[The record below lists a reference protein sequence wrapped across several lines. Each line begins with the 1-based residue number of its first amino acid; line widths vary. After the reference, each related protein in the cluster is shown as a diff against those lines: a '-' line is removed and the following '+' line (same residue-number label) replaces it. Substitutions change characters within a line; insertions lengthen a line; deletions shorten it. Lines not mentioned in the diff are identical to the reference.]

1 MSVARQRAHLRRA
14 ARAGLVGH
22 EAVAA
27 LKAMIFADL
36 AFLRDGKRF
45 EKSLEHN
52 LGRLAKFV
60 KRYIGHDG
68 VVAERAP
75 HLQVAVLRHLLD
87 VRAALA
93 SAERRAPAELI
104 AAVDAILSAAM
115 TTACRLPAPPVTGYH
130 FPRPGR
136 LDSPAARRSAPRRAP
151 VRPVQAMQRSPPVP
165 DRLATKVPI
174 RLKGR

>member
-1 MSVARQRAHLRRA
+1 MAARMVNWIRHYDWLSSAADAGFPARFVFSLARQRAHLKRA
-14 ARAGLVGH
+14 MRAGLVGH

-27 LKAMIFADL
+27 MKAMIFADL

-45 EKSLEHN
+45 EKSLEQQ
-52 LGRLAKFV
+52 LSRLARFV
-60 KRYIGHDG
+60 KRYVAHDG

-104 AAVDAILSAAM
+104 AAIDRM
-115 TTACRLPAPPVTGYH
+115 APMLR
-130 FPRPGR
+130 F
-136 LDSPAARRSAPRRAP
+136 
-151 VRPVQAMQRSPPVP
+151 
-165 DRLATKVPI
+165 
-174 RLKGR
+174 

>member
-1 MSVARQRAHLRRA
+1 MPC
-14 ARAGLVGH
+14 VGTATVPTASGTI
-22 EAVAA
+22 E
-27 LKAMIFADL
+27 
-36 AFLRDGKRF
+36 
-45 EKSLEHN
+45 SLEFEV
-52 LGRLAKFV
+52 LGV
-60 KRYIGHDG
+60 D
-68 VVAERAP
+68 P
-75 HLQVAVLRHLLD
+75 D
-87 VRAALA
+87 V
-93 SAERRAPAELI
+93 AELI

>member
-1 MSVARQRAHLRRA
+1 RDLRDCADPSAAILAARLVDDWTDREWRWSPDTWRRDVLAARMVNWIRHYDWLAAASDAGFPARFVHSLARQRNHLRRA
-14 ARAGLVGH
+14 VRTGLVGH

-52 LGRLAKFV
+52 LGRLARFT
-60 KRYIGHDG
+60 KRYVAHDG

-104 AAVDAILSAAM
+104 AAI
-115 TTACRLPAPPVTGYH
+115 
-130 FPRPGR
+130 
-136 LDSPAARRSAPRRAP
+136 
-151 VRPVQAMQRSPPVP
+151 
-165 DRLATKVPI
+165 DR
-174 RLKGR
+174 